1 MASATSGYNYGVYGY
16 SSSSDGT
23 GVFGAVNATSGM
35 TYGVFGTTNS
45 TAGRGVYGVTSA
57 TSGSTYAV
65 FGQSFST
72 SGRGVYG
79 LASATSGVNYGV
91 YGLTG
96 SPSGYAGYFSGNVN
110 VTGTLTKGAGA
121 FKIDHPLDPAHKYL
135 YHSFVESPDML
146 NIYNGIVTLD
156 ADGSAWVEL
165 PAWFEALNKDF
176 RYLLT
181 PLGGAMPNLHIAQEI
196 QDNRFQIAGG
206 VPGMRVSWQV
216 TGIRHDPYAEAH
228 RIPVEQEKP
237 AAEQGLYL
245 YPELYGQ
252 PASLGVD
259 YQTTHPEAAEAE

>member
-1 MASATSGYNYGVYGY
+1 MGLNGYAAATSGANYGVYG
-16 SSSSDGT
+16 SSPSTAGT
-23 GVFGAVNATSGM
+23 GVYGWASASSGT
-35 TYGVFGTTNS
+35 TYGV
-45 TAGRGVYGVTSA
+45 YGESA
-57 TSGSTYAV
+57 SAA
-65 FGQSFST
+65 
-72 SGRGVYG
+72 GRGVYG
-79 LASATSGVNYGV
+79 LATATSGVNYGV
-91 YGLTG
+91 YGATS
-96 SPSGYAGYFSGNVN
+96 SPSGYAGYFAGNVH

-181 PLGGAMPNLHIAQEI
+181 PLGGAMPNLHIAQKI
-196 QDNRFQIAGG
+196 QNNRFQIAGG
-206 VPGMRVSWQV
+206 IPGMEVSWQV